1 MRRAPSAAM
10 RWLELA
16 PMAIPSWEGMGWNT
30 RRNWFNFDTYNH
42 HSIKALLL
50 NDSKRASG
58 DLWHY
63 KRQTNTHSLRW
74 SAASKKTT
82 KTTGDRMPQKRQQKC
97 TFSQVIEGL
106 NADGWV
112 QASRTVD
119 PGVAATSGA
128 IGAICA
134 IFKVVH
140 VQSLAILCSV
150 PKQK

>member
-1 MRRAPSAAM
+1 
-10 RWLELA
+10 
-16 PMAIPSWEGMGWNT
+16 
-30 RRNWFNFDTYNH
+30 
-42 HSIKALLL
+42 
-50 NDSKRASG
+50 
-58 DLWHY
+58 
-63 KRQTNTHSLRW
+63 
-74 SAASKKTT
+74 
-82 KTTGDRMPQKRQQKC
+82 MPQKRQQKC

-112 QASRTVD
+112 QASRTVE

-134 IFKVVH
+134 VFKVVH